1 MGAEPNELERPS
13 TLEGSAEGARVDPV
27 AEQARVLA
35 PIVWL
40 LGKVQSGKTTIIRA
54 LTGAS
59 DAEVGQGYQACT
71 KDSRIFDFPAEAPLI
86 RFLDTRGLGEARY
99 DPFEDV
105 AFARGQSHAV
115 IAVMRALDRGQQ
127 AIIDALCEIRAVEPA
142 CPIIVAQTHLHEAY
156 RRGDQHI
163 EPYPYPII
171 STSESHDTVGG
182 HIAGVPQLLSQS
194 LALQRHDVLER
205 IPGNGM
211 ISFVPI
217 DFTLPSDGFQTR
229 LYGFDA
235 LVEALMAAAPSAL
248 GTAMRDLLGSRSD
261 RSDGKHHQLIVGH
274 ALAASATDLVPVAA
288 TVAVPLVQARLLSV
302 LGDRYGVAWSR
313 AVAVEFAGALG
324 LGLIGRYAFG
334 FGIRQL
340 TKLIPAYGQTIG
352 AAAAAA
358 ASFATTYALG
368 KAAVAYLNMKNR
380 GKVDVE
386 SIKSAWSDAF
396 AEAVMLARERELD
409 GQTAKRDAPQRGS
422 GADA

>member
-1 MGAEPNELERPS
+1 MASESHDRERPS
-13 TLEGSAEGARVDPV
+13 KANDSAVSDRFDRV
-27 AEQARVLA
+27 AEQARAVA

-40 LGKVQSGKTTIIRA
+40 LGKVQSGKTTIIRV
-54 LTGAS
+54 LTGAT

-71 KDSRIFDFPAEAPLI
+71 KDSRIFDFPAEVPLV

-99 DPFEDV
+99 DPAEDL
-105 AFARGQSHAV
+105 AFARGQAHAV

-127 AIIDALCEIRAVEPA
+127 AVIDALCEIRAADPD

-156 RRGDQHI
+156 RRGDQHV
-163 EPYPYPII
+163 EPYPYLIV
-171 STSESHDTVGG
+171 SSSESHQKVGAY
-182 HIAGVPQLLSQS
+182 IAGVPQLLSQS
-194 LALQRHDVLER
+194 LALQRADVLER
-205 IPGNGM
+205 VPGKGM

-217 DFTLPSDGFQTR
+217 DFTLPSDGFETR

-235 LVEALMAAAPSAL
+235 LVEALVETAPSAL
-248 GTAMRDLLGSRSD
+248 GAAMRDLLGSGPGRGD
-261 RSDGKHHQLIVGH
+261 ERHHQLIVGH

-288 TVAVPLVQARLLSV
+288 TVAVPLVQARLLGV

-313 AVAVEFAGALG
+313 AIAIEFAGALG
-324 LGLIGRYAFG
+324 AGLITRYAFG

-358 ASFATTYALG
+358 ASFATTYAVG

-386 SIKSAWSDAF
+386 GIKSAWSDAF
-396 AEAVMLARERELD
+396 AEAVMLAKERELD
-409 GQTAKRDAPQRGS
+409 ARTAKSDEHQRGS
-422 GADA
+422 GTQA